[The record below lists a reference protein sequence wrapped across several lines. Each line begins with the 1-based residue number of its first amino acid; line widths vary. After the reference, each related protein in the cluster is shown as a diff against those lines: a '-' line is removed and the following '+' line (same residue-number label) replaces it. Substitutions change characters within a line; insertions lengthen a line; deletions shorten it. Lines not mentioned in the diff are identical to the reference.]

1 MNGHRKRSLAT
12 RARITEAAYVL
23 FCARGYAAT
32 TLEEIA
38 ERAEVAL
45 QTVKVVFRSK
55 ADLLLATIEHAAA
68 DGDRRPVPEQEW
80 FMEAVATSDAHLALA
95 LVVEHGTEIYRRLAP
110 LMPAVQAAASVDER
124 VAAERKKT
132 VEQRRAGL
140 ERIVAGLHRHGR
152 LRADLDVRRGTDVL
166 FVLQSPECFH
176 AFTAGC
182 GWSEASWK
190 DWQFETLCTRLLEHT
205 SASAR
210 ARARDRSRARTTPST
225 KRSTA
230 RSANP

>member
-23 FCARGYAAT
+23 FCAQGYAAT

-38 ERAEVAL
+38 GRAKVAL

-68 DGDRRPVPEQEW
+68 NGDPRPVPEQEW
-80 FMEAVATSDAHLALA
+80 FVEAVSTSDAHLALA

-110 LMPAVQAAASVDER
+110 LMPAVHTAASVDER

-132 VEQRRAGL
+132 AEQRRAGL
-140 ERIVAGLHRHGR
+140 ERIVAGLHKRGR
-152 LRADLDVRRGTDVL
+152 LRGDFDVRRGTDVL
-166 FVLQSPECFH
+166 FVLQSPECYN

-182 GWSEASWK
+182 GWSEATWK
-190 DWQFETLCTRLLEHT
+190 DWQFETLCTRLLART
-205 SASAR
+205 SAR
-210 ARARDRSRARTTPST
+210 ARARARDQSRARTKPS
-225 KRSTA
+225 K
-230 RSANP
+230 

>member
-1 MNGHRKRSLAT
+1 MNGHSKRSRAT

-23 FCARGYAAT
+23 FCAQGYAAT

-38 ERAEVAL
+38 KRAKVAL

-55 ADLLLATIEHAAA
+55 ADLLLATIGHAASG
-68 DGDRRPVPEQEW
+68 GDRRPVPERDW
-80 FMEAVATSDAHLALA
+80 FVEAVTTSDAHLALA
-95 LVVEHGTEIYRRLAP
+95 LVVEHGTEVYRRLAP
-110 LMPAVQAAASVDER
+110 LMPALQTAASVDER

-140 ERIVAGLHRHGR
+140 QRVIAGLHKHGR
-152 LRADLDVRRGTDVL
+152 LRKDLNVRGATDVL

-182 GWSEASWK
+182 GWSHTYWK
-190 DWQFETLCTRLLEHT
+190 DWQFETLCTRLLAHT

-210 ARARDRSRARTTPST
+210 ERARDRARAS
-225 KRSTA
+225 S
-230 RSANP
+230 

>member
-12 RARITEAAYVL
+12 RARITEAAYAL

-38 ERAEVAL
+38 GRAKVAL

-55 ADLLLATIEHAAA
+55 ADLLLATIGHAAA
-68 DGDRRPVPEQEW
+68 DGDRRPVPQQEW
-80 FMEAVATSDAHLALA
+80 FMEAIATRDAHLALA
-95 LVVEHGTEIYRRLAP
+95 LVVEHGSEIYRRLAP
-110 LMPAVQAAASVDER
+110 LMPAVQTAASVDER

-140 ERIVAGLHRHGR
+140 ERVIAGLHEHGR
-152 LRADLDVRRGTDVL
+152 LRRDLDVRRGTDVL
-166 FVLQSPECFH
+166 FVLQSPECFD

-182 GWSEASWK
+182 GWSEAFWK
-190 DWQFETLCTRLLEHT
+190 DWQFETLCMRLLEHT
-205 SASAR
+205 SSSAR
-210 ARARDRSRARTTPST
+210 ARARDR
-225 KRSTA
+225 A
-230 RSANP
+230 RSWKVPSARGTE